1 MPAPVRFRT
10 MLAITAALVAAL
22 MLSVSV
28 QEADAAK
35 ICNISGKERKL
46 GATYVTA
53 LKVRTVTC
61 GKAEKVVKA
70 YHRCRFDAGRQG
82 RQVQPSR
89 AERLELQRP
98 AVQQDPHA
106 VRRPR
111 DVQEGRR
118 SNLAHLY
125 AVHLGRSCGFRRA
138 GRGWQAT

>member
-70 YHRCRFDAGRQG
+70 YHRCRFDAGGKAGKCSR
-82 RQVQPSR
+82 RVQSGWSCSDRRFNKIRTQYDAR
-89 AERLELQRP
+89 ATCKKGDARIWHTYTQ
-98 AVQQDPHA
+98 
-106 VRRPR
+106 
-111 DVQEGRR
+111 
-118 SNLAHLY
+118 
-125 AVHLGRSCGFRRA
+125 F
-138 GRGWQAT
+138 T